1 MDATAALADPPGDAA
16 GRAAKAGSGAASAGD
31 VAIALDKVSKRFA
44 DGTVAVQ
51 EISLAVPRG
60 ELVCLVGPSGCGKT
74 TTLKMVNR
82 LIEPTG
88 GRIILEGEDVT
99 KADPVELRRRIGY
112 VIQQVGLFP
121 HLTVAANVATVPRLL
136 GWSKKR
142 QRERANELLELV
154 GLEPSQYGPRY
165 PSQLSGGQR
174 QRVGVARAL
183 GADPEVLLM
192 DEPFSAIDPIARAR
206 LQDEFLR
213 VQAAVRKT
221 ILFVTHDID
230 EAVRLGDRVAV
241 FRQGG
246 LLEQYDPPARMLGAP
261 ATDFVADFV
270 GMDRGLR
277 RLAVTTVDAA
287 DLEAPPV
294 VPPSASTSEARSL
307 LAGAPYGIVVG
318 DDGRLLGRVSPAML
332 DGSSGA
338 ADIAADLAQPP
349 AGVVDVGTTLK
360 DALSLML
367 QHDDG
372 WVAVTDGGRY
382 VGVLAPGSLHSA
394 LRRSVETDATDAA
407 AGPTSPPPGQ
417 PGATG

>member
-1 MDATAALADPPGDAA
+1 VDATAALADSAGDAA
-16 GRAAKAGSGAASAGD
+16 GHPAGNGSASAAAGD
-31 VAIALDKVSKRFA
+31 VAITLDKISKRYP

-99 KADPVELRRRIGY
+99 KVDPVELRRRIGY

-136 GWSKKR
+136 GWNKKR
-142 QRERANELLELV
+142 QRDRANELLELV
-154 GLEPSQYGPRY
+154 GLEPSQYGRRY

-213 VQAAVRKT
+213 VQAEVRKT

-287 DLEAPPV
+287 DLEEPPV
-294 VPPSASTSEARSL
+294 VPPSTSAGQARAL
-307 LAGAPYGIVVG
+307 LDGARYGVVVG
-318 DDGRLLGRVSPAML
+318 DDGRLVGRVSPETL
-332 DGSSGA
+332 DDSVPTA
-338 ADIAADLAQPP
+338 ADAAHPP
-349 AGVVDVGTTLK
+349 AGFVDVGTTLK

-382 VGVLAPGSLHSA
+382 VGILTPGSLHGA
-394 LRRSVETDATDAA
+394 LRRSVDDDATDARDRP
-407 AGPTSPPPGQ
+407 GPSGPF
-417 PGATG
+417 GATG

>member
-1 MDATAALADPPGDAA
+1 MDATAALADSAGDAA
-16 GRAAKAGSGAASAGD
+16 GHPAGNRSVSAAAGD
-31 VAIALDKVSKRFA
+31 VAITLDKISKRYP

-82 LIEPTG
+82 LIEPTS

-99 KADPVELRRRIGY
+99 DVDPVELRRRIGY

-136 GWSKKR
+136 GWDKKR
-142 QRERANELLELV
+142 QRDRANELLELV
-154 GLEPSQYGPRY
+154 GLEPSQYGRRY

-192 DEPFSAIDPIARAR
+192 DEPFSAIDPIARTR

-213 VQAAVRKT
+213 VQAEVRKT

-277 RLAVTTVDAA
+277 RLAVTTVRAA
-287 DLEAPPV
+287 DLEQPPV
-294 VPPSASTSEARSL
+294 VPPTATAVQARTSLDGAR
-307 LAGAPYGIVVG
+307 YGVVVG
-318 DDGRLLGRVSPAML
+318 DDGRLSGRLTPEALDLPAATA
-332 DGSSGA
+332 GTA
-338 ADIAADLAQPP
+338 ADTAQPP

-367 QHDDG
+367 QHDEG
-372 WVAVTDGGRY
+372 WVAVTDGDRY
-382 VGVLAPGSLHSA
+382 VGILTPGSLHGA
-394 LRRSVETDATDAA
+394 LRRSVDDDATDARNRPGP
-407 AGPTSPPPGQ
+407 AGPS
-417 PGATG
+417 GATG

>member
-1 MDATAALADPPGDAA
+1 VDATAGAD
-16 GRAAKAGSGAASAGD
+16 GAATSGP
-31 VAIALDKVSKRFA
+31 AISTNAISLDKVSKRYP
-44 DGTVAVQ
+44 DGTVAVR
-51 EISLAVPRG
+51 EVSLSVPRG

-88 GRIILEGEDVT
+88 GRIYLEGEDVT
-99 KADPVELRRRIGY
+99 QVDAVQLRRRIGY

-136 GWSKKR
+136 GWNKRR

-154 GLEPSQYGPRY
+154 GLEPGQYGSRY

-192 DEPFSAIDPIARAR
+192 DEPFSAIDPIARGR

-213 VQAAVRKT
+213 VQAEVRKT

-246 LLEQYDPPARMLGAP
+246 LLEQYDSPAQVLGAP
-261 ATDFVADFV
+261 ATPFVADFV
-270 GMDRGLR
+270 GADRGLR
-277 RLAVTTVDAA
+277 RLAVTPISA
-287 DLEAPPV
+287 DQLEHPPV
-294 VPPSASTSEARSL
+294 VGANDSLADARQRL
-307 LAGAPYGIVVG
+307 GRERWGVVLDGQGALQGWVG
-318 DDGRLLGRVSPAML
+318 TEQLDGRG
-332 DGSSGA
+332 GSV
-338 ADIAADLAQPP
+338 ADVLRRD
-349 AGVVDVGTTLK
+349 AGVVPVTSPLK
-360 DALSLML
+360 DAFALML
-367 QHDDG
+367 QGDAG
-372 WVAVTDGGRY
+372 WVAVADGDRY
-382 VGVLAPGSLHSA
+382 LGVLTPRSLHAA
-394 LRRSVETDATDAA
+394 LRRSVDAGAGTDFEDPVT
-407 AGPTSPPPGQ
+407 AG
-417 PGATG
+417 

>member
-1 MDATAALADPPGDAA
+1 MDATATRAATAGSAA
-16 GRAAKAGSGAASAGD
+16 GSTP
-31 VAIALDKVSKRFA
+31 AISLDRVSKRFP
-44 DGTVAVQ
+44 DGTVAVE
-51 EISLAVPRG
+51 EISLSVPRG

-88 GRIILEGEDVT
+88 GRIFLEGEDVT
-99 KADPVELRRRIGY
+99 QADRVQLRRRIGY

-136 GWSKKR
+136 GWDKRR
-142 QRERANELLELV
+142 QRERADELLELV
-154 GLEPSQYGPRY
+154 GLDPKLYGPRY

-213 VQAAVRKT
+213 VQQEVRKT

-246 LLEQYDPPARMLGAP
+246 LLEQYDTPARMLGAP
-261 ATDFVADFV
+261 ATPFVADFV
-270 GMDRGLR
+270 GMDRDLR
-277 RLAVTTVDAA
+277 RLAVTPI
-287 DLEAPPV
+287 DLNELEHPPV
-294 VPPSASTSEARSL
+294 LPQGATMAEVRRA
-307 LAGAPYGIVVG
+307 LAGGHRGVVV
-318 DDGRLLGRVSPAML
+318 DDRGRLLGDVRADALGESGTAAAAARPPTGTVSV
-332 DGSSGA
+332 SG
-338 ADIAADLAQPP
+338 
-349 AGVVDVGTTLK
+349 TLK
-360 DALSLML
+360 DALSLL
-367 QHDDG
+367 LRDDEG
-372 WVAVTDGGRY
+372 WVGIVDGERY
-382 VGVLAPGSLHSA
+382 VGTMTPNSLHAA
-394 LRRSVETDATDAA
+394 LRRSVDADAA
-407 AGPTSPPPGQ
+407 DAASSDVPVVSVDG
-417 PGATG
+417 